1 MALATRREWMFL
13 LPNIP
18 FRRLP
23 IVTNLGEGGE
33 EVRGSEMF
41 ISGILILVASIRIVI
56 AVSLAVGGMVSVLS
70 ARVV

>member
-1 MALATRREWMFL
+1 MLL

-41 ISGILILVASIRIVI
+41 ISGILILVASIRIVM
-56 AVSLAVGGMVSVLS
+56 AVSLAVGGVMSVLS
-70 ARVV
+70 ARVM